1 MYNNNEFSQTMVH
14 GYLEKVTI
22 VITVAKLSNW
32 MGSKKNTQ
40 DHKYIID
47 LLEDI
52 DLSFDLNVYIT

>member
-1 MYNNNEFSQTMVH
+1 MYNNEFSQTMVH
-14 GYLEKVTI
+14 GYLEKIII
-22 VITVAKLSNW
+22 VITVENLPNW

-52 DLSFDLNVYIT
+52 YHLP

>member
-40 DHKYIID
+40 DHKCIID
-47 LLEDI
+47 LLEDTA
-52 DLSFDLNVYIT
+52 LSFDLNVYIT